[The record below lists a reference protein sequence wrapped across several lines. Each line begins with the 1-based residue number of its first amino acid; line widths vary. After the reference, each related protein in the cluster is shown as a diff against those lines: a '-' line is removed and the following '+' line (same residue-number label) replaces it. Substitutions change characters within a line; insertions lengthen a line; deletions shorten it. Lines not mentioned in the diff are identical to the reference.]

1 MLRKVRACR
10 TPDGWQAVPV
20 QRRVSTLCR
29 KLGIDPMD
37 LSLLGGQGDV
47 PT

>member
-20 QRRVSTLCR
+20 QRKIRSLCE
-29 KLGIDPMD
+29 KLGIDPSD
-37 LSLLGGQGDV
+37 LTLLAG
-47 PT
+47 TAE